1 MKRIEKEEPLSE
13 AFGIRDGILSVVGAG
28 GKTTS
33 VFKIAKEQEEMG
45 KRVLVTTTT
54 HMEISVRETVL
65 SGDANDIIRR
75 LKLGRT
81 VTVGIRDGEKMKGL
95 PKEVFKAASSFAD
108 VTIVEADGAKRM
120 PVKARNETEPV
131 IPEGTDQILIVA
143 GMSALG
149 NPIKDVCHRPER
161 ACKIL
166 EKSSEDF
173 LNYEDVLKLIHM
185 EYVIMLRKQYP
196 DADLLILL
204 NQCDTKE
211 RMDQAARI
219 GICFDSQYP
228 VILR

>member
-1 MKRIEKEEPLSE
+1 MKRIGKEEPLSE

-33 VFKIAKEQEEMG
+33 VFKIAGEQEEMG

-54 HMEISVRETVL
+54 HMEIPGRETVL
-65 SGDANDIIRR
+65 SGDADDIIQK
-75 LKLGRT
+75 LKPGRT
-81 VTVGIRDGEKMKGL
+81 VTAGLRDGEKMKGL

-173 LNYEDVLKLIHM
+173 LNYEDIMKLIRM

-211 RMDQAARI
+211 RMAQAARI

>member
-1 MKRIEKEEPLSE
+1 MKRIGKEEPLSE
-13 AFGIRDGILSVVGAG
+13 AFGIRGGILSIVGAG

-33 VFKIAKEQEEMG
+33 VFKIAREQEAMG
-45 KRVLVTTTT
+45 KKVLVTTTT
-54 HMEISVRETVL
+54 HMELPGKETVL
-65 SGDANDIIRR
+65 SGDADDIIQK
-75 LKLGRT
+75 LKPGRT
-81 VTVGIRDGEKMKGL
+81 VTAGLRDGEKMKGL

-131 IPEGTDQILIVA
+131 IPEETDQILIVA

-149 NPIKDVCHRPER
+149 NTIKDVCHRPEH

-166 EKSSEDF
+166 EKSDEEF
-173 LNYEDVLKLIHM
+173 LNYEDIMKLIRM

>member
-33 VFKIAKEQEEMG
+33 VFKIAGEQEEMG

-54 HMEISVRETVL
+54 HMEIPGRETVL
-65 SGDANDIIRR
+65 SGDADDIIPR
-75 LKLGRT
+75 LKPGRT
-81 VTVGIRDGEKMKGL
+81 VTAGLRDGEKMKGL
-95 PKEVFKAASSFAD
+95 PKEVFQAASSFAD
-108 VTIVEADGAKRM
+108 VTIVEADGSKKM

-149 NPIKDVCHRPER
+149 RPIKDVCHRPER

-173 LNYEDVLKLIHM
+173 LNYEDIMKLIRM

-196 DADLLILL
+196 DAELLILL

-219 GICFDSQYP
+219 GICFDSQYS

>member
-1 MKRIEKEEPLSE
+1 MKRIGKEEPLSE
-13 AFGIRDGILSVVGAG
+13 AFGIRGGILSIVGAG

-33 VFKIAKEQEEMG
+33 VFKIAREQEAMG
-45 KRVLVTTTT
+45 KKVLVTTTT
-54 HMEISVRETVL
+54 HMELPGKETVL
-65 SGDANDIIRR
+65 SGDVDDIIQK
-75 LKLGRT
+75 LKPGRT
-81 VTVGIRDGEKMKGL
+81 VTAGLRDGEKMKGL
-95 PKEVFKAASSFAD
+95 PKEVFQAASSFAD
-108 VTIVEADGAKRM
+108 VTIVEADGSKKM

-149 NPIKDVCHRPER
+149 RPIKDVCHRPER

-173 LNYEDVLKLIHM
+173 LNYEDIMKLIRM

-196 DADLLILL
+196 DAELLILL

-219 GICFDSQYP
+219 GICFDSQYS

>member
-1 MKRIEKEEPLSE
+1 
-13 AFGIRDGILSVVGAG
+13 
-28 GKTTS
+28 
-33 VFKIAKEQEEMG
+33 
-45 KRVLVTTTT
+45 
-54 HMEISVRETVL
+54 
-65 SGDANDIIRR
+65 
-75 LKLGRT
+75 
-81 VTVGIRDGEKMKGL
+81 
-95 PKEVFKAASSFAD
+95 
-108 VTIVEADGAKRM
+108 M

-149 NPIKDVCHRPER
+149 RPIKDVCHRPER

-166 EKSSEDF
+166 EKSDEEF
-173 LNYEDVLKLIHM
+173 LNFEDIMKLIRM

-196 DADLLILL
+196 DAELLILL

-219 GICFDSQYP
+219 GICFDSRYS